1 MIRVY
6 CAVLFIVDKLA
17 EILNLLVL
25 VSIFIE
31 LVSHCVYFVKA
42 MNKFFFT
49 DDAFKGPYML
59 VRFWCMSPK
68 VDIQCALIY
77 YR

>member
-17 EILNLLVL
+17 EILNLLVI

-42 MNKFFFT
+42 MNKFFFLQT
-49 DDAFKGPYML
+49 ML
-59 VRFWCMSPK
+59 LK
-68 VDIQCALIY
+68 ALYASQILVY
-77 YR
+77 VSKS